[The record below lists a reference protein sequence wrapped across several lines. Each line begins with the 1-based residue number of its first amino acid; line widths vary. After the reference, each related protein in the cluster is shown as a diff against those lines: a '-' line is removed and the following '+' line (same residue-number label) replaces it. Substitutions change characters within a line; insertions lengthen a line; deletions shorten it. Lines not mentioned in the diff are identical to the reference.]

1 MPRDFELV
9 LPVRFRDEDGNR
21 INLGEW
27 IPANNFWGRFLEGL
41 KIERKQ
47 DLKSIVLPR
56 PSGSLA
62 SHARSIMQHMT
73 DEQLKVIEREMLFV
87 KEPVVG
93 ENIHYRLDRQGDH
106 FLAFNHL
113 NKRREKFAQPIVNP
127 PPFAEGQLPVEL
139 EYVEGHQIHR
149 DNLLWKDKKYVIPM
163 RLLHNFFAVSSEI
176 STDMLI
182 TFNIEQE
189 VKKLFEAVF
198 TREIRDDVE
207 RGRRDR
213 DPPRLQIIFYE
224 TPKINYNLYTYS
236 PQKQSI
242 EHMAMSQIKGKRT
255 GLQPVY
261 HERNVVIRQGGF
273 GASINFNNA
282 GTQFEWLMVSIIPVL
297 SKIHRNTYTIYN
309 NEVACNTIRKLSIT
323 DIKDQVNNRRY
334 DKIYDLENFDDQFK
348 LYRQYCAYISNR
360 PSNQTML
367 DFSKNQEVQQTV
379 QLRDYFTTAASE
391 RLYIDMRDS
400 LGATGKKDAMKRND
414 SSVKVEISLKEA
426 APHDLDIMVF
436 GQGYGEY
443 VFESNSDGNMI
454 QFFEYKVVEDDNSKK
469 LNEVTYRES
478 KSRKRK
484 WGIDRECTRVI

>member
-1 MPRDFELV
+1 
-9 LPVRFRDEDGNR
+9 
-21 INLGEW
+21 
-27 IPANNFWGRFLEGL
+27 
-41 KIERKQ
+41 
-47 DLKSIVLPR
+47 
-56 PSGSLA
+56 
-62 SHARSIMQHMT
+62 MQHMT
-73 DEQLKVIEREMLFV
+73 DQQLKVIEREMFSI

-93 ENIHYRLDRQGDH
+93 ENIRYRLDRQGNP
-106 FLAFNHL
+106 LPAFNHL
-113 NKRREKFAQPIVNP
+113 NKRREKFAQTIVNP

-139 EYVEGHQIHR
+139 EYVERHQIHR
-149 DNLLWKDKKYVIPM
+149 DNLLQKDEKYVIPM
-163 RLLHNFFAVSSEI
+163 RLLHNFFVVSSEI

-182 TFNIEQE
+182 TLNTEQE
-189 VKKLFEAVF
+189 VKKIFEAVF
-198 TREIRDDVE
+198 MREIGDDVE

-213 DPPRLQIIFYE
+213 DPPRLQTIFYK

-236 PQKQSI
+236 TQKQSI

-255 GLQPVY
+255 GLEPVY

-273 GASINFNNA
+273 GASINFNNE
-282 GTQFEWLMVSIIPVL
+282 GTQLEWLMVSIIPVL
-297 SKIHRNTYTIYN
+297 SKIRRNTYAIYN
-309 NEVACNTIRKLSIT
+309 NEVACNIIRKLSIT
-323 DIKDQVNNRRY
+323 DIKDQVNNRSY

-367 DFSKNQEVQQTV
+367 DFSKNQKVQQTV
-379 QLRDYFTTAASE
+379 QLRDYFTAAASE
-391 RLYIDMRDS
+391 RLYINMRES

-454 QFFEYKVVEDDNSKK
+454 KFFGYKVMGDDNFKK
-469 LNEVTYRES
+469 LNEVRYRES
-478 KSRKRK
+478 KCRKRK
-484 WGIDRECTRVI
+484 WSIDRERTRAI